1 MCIVKMQ
8 TAHAP
13 IYTLCQSAWVFESRD
28 ASPASISLWP
38 CLWVLSLWGH
48 LSTEVISQLVLP
60 EWVHWLYSK
69 SMQHESHVKWP
80 TDTQCG
86 LLSSEWLWWEP
97 FREVGTR
104 TLIKHW
110 LGPWWKWSCQDGQ
123 HQRIP
128 KGPGRLINNKP
139 TENERKGEKLRH

>member
-110 LGPWWKWSCQDGQ
+110 LGPWWKWSWPSLPSRPLLSPWLSLR
-123 HQRIP
+123 QRSYC
-128 KGPGRLINNKP
+128 GSDKP
-139 TENERKGEKLRH
+139 SSVSLV